1 MTERNGAQAPGISPG
16 ATVGALSLTTMAVTT
31 LFFAWGFITQT
42 IDPLI
47 ASVRAIFSLTYTEAL
62 LTQFAYFMAYGVV
75 SLPGAALV
83 NRVGYGKAIVFALV
97 TMIVG
102 CLVIPLATH
111 LGTYELVLVALFIIA
126 SGVTVLQVA
135 ANPLASALGPP
146 EKSHFRLLLSQ
157 TFNSLG
163 TVIAPYFGSVIML
176 SGGIFAAASG
186 TADEGARRV
195 ESLRSIDTAF
205 LVIVAMLALLTVL
218 ILSCRKRLEAAA
230 PALSNDADAS
240 VFTALTS
247 RWAVLGAA
255 AIFLYVGAEVSIGS
269 VLINFLHQPDVLD
282 VPLERA
288 GKLLS
293 FYWGGAFV
301 GRIVGSVLLTRVQA
315 WRLLTL
321 FAVVAA
327 VLCLAV
333 TSEWWRCL
341 RVLGARDRA
350 VQLDHVPG
358 DLHADAGALD
368 GFECRDVR
376 AALHGHRRRR
386 VVAAGGRLD
395 RGSRRPARLVLRAD
409 GGVRDHR
416 DVRVRRR
423 PRRARLEATSG
434 PTPDSRTR

>member
-47 ASVRAIFSLTYTEAL
+47 ASVRGIFSLTYTEAL

-126 SGVTVLQVA
+126 SGVTVLQVS

-163 TVIAPYFGSVIML
+163 TVIAPYLGSVIML

-240 VFTALTS
+240 VFTALKS

-333 TSEWWRCL
+333 TQSGGGVSAYSALAIGLFNSIMFPVIFTLTLERSTASNAATSGLLCMAI
-341 RVLGARDRA
+341 VG
-350 VQLDHVPG
+350 
-358 DLHADAGALD
+358 GALLPLVVGWIAD
-368 GFECRDVR
+368 HAGLHVSFFVPMVAYAIIATFAF
-376 AALHGHRRRR
+376 AAGR
-386 VVAAGGRLD
+386 VVL
-395 RGSRRPARLVLRAD
+395 GSRR
-409 GGVRDHR
+409 
-416 DVRVRRR
+416 
-423 PRRARLEATSG
+423 
-434 PTPDSRTR
+434 